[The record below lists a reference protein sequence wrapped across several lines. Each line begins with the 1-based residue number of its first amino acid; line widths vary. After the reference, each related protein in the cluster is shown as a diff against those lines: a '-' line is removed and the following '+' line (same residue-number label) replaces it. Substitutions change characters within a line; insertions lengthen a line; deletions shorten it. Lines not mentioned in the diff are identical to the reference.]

1 MIDALFND
9 SNYVAA
15 KKMMDATVLRHEAIA
30 SNLAN
35 IDTPN
40 YKRLDVDAS
49 FSDQLNQALASSS
62 IDQLASLHPKLAV
75 DTSAVA
81 QSQDGN
87 TVNLETEL
95 ANLQQNGL
103 AHGLET
109 QLINYT
115 LLHLQTAITG
125 RTV

>member
-30 SNLAN
+30 GNLAN

-40 YKRLDVDAS
+40 YKRVDVDSS
-49 FSDQLNQALASSS
+49 FSAELKQALASG
-62 IDQLASLHPKLAV
+62 DAGQLAGLQPKLAV
-75 DTSAVA
+75 DSSAVA
-81 QSQDGN
+81 QSRDGN

-95 ANLQQNGL
+95 ANLQQNTL
-103 AHGLET
+103 AHGLES

-125 RTV
+125 RTI

>member
-30 SNLAN
+30 GNLAN
-35 IDTPN
+35 IDTPS
-40 YKRLDVDAS
+40 YKRIDVDES
-49 FSDQLNQALASSS
+49 FSTALKQALTSGNA
-62 IDQLASLHPKLAV
+62 DQLAGLQPKLAV
-75 DTSAVA
+75 DPNAVA
-81 QSQDGN
+81 QSRDGN

-95 ANLQQNGL
+95 ANLQQNTL

-115 LLHLQTAITG
+115 LLHLQTAIAG
-125 RTV
+125 KSL

>member
-9 SNYVAA
+9 ANYVAA
-15 KKMMDATVLRHEAIA
+15 KKMMDATMLRHEAIA
-30 SNLAN
+30 GNLAN
-35 IDTPN
+35 IDTPS
-40 YKRLDVDAS
+40 YKRLDVDPS
-49 FSDQLNQALASSS
+49 FSAALKQALASGNS
-62 IDQLASLHPKLAV
+62 DQLTSLQPKLAV
-75 DTSAVA
+75 DTSAVV
-81 QSQDGN
+81 QSRDGN

-115 LLHLQTAITG
+115 LQTLQTAITG

>member
-1 MIDALFND
+1 MIDALFSD

-30 SNLAN
+30 GNLAN

-40 YKRLDVDAS
+40 YKRIDVDAS
-49 FSDQLNQALASSS
+49 FNDALKQALASGNTN
-62 IDQLASLHPKLAV
+62 QLAALQPKLAV
-75 DTSAVA
+75 DPNAVA
-81 QSQDGN
+81 QSRDGN

-95 ANLQQNGL
+95 ANLQQNTL

-109 QLINYT
+109 ELINYT
-115 LLHLQTAITG
+115 LLHLQTAIAG
-125 RTV
+125 KSL

>member
-49 FSDQLNQALASSS
+49 FSAELKQALASGSV
-62 IDQLASLHPKLAV
+62 DQLTVLQPKLAV

-81 QSQDGN
+81 QSRDGN

-115 LLHLQTAITG
+115 LQHLQTAITG
-125 RTV
+125 RTT

>member
-1 MIDALFND
+1 VIDALFND

-49 FSDQLNQALASSS
+49 FSAELNQALAAGSV
-62 IDQLASLHPKLAV
+62 DQLAGLHPKLAV

-81 QSQDGN
+81 QSRDGN

-103 AHGLET
+103 AHGLEA

-125 RTV
+125 RTA

>member
-1 MIDALFND
+1 VIDALFND

-49 FSDQLNQALASSS
+49 FSAELKQALASGSV
-62 IDQLASLHPKLAV
+62 DQLTVLQPKLAV

-81 QSQDGN
+81 QSRDGN

-115 LLHLQTAITG
+115 LQHLQTAITG
-125 RTV
+125 RTT